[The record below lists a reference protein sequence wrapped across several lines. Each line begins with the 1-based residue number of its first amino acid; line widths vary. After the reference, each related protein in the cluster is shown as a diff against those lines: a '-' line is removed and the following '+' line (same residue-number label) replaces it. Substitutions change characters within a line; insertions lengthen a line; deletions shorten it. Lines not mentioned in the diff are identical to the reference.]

1 MFEYINGIIKELNP
15 AFLVVENSGIGYF
28 INISLNTYS
37 GLKEKEDKKIY
48 IHQVIREDANLLFG
62 FINKSERD
70 IFRML
75 ITVSGVG
82 ANTARMMLSSMSPV
96 EIKNAI
102 LESQVNTLKSIKGI
116 GVKTA
121 QRIIID
127 LKDKIAKTTDDNILV
142 PVISKNRE
150 EALSALTMLG
160 FNKVAVEKNLDKI
173 LKNEANLKVE
183 EIIKI
188 ALKQL

>member
-1 MFEYINGIIKELNP
+1 MFEYIKGIVVELNP
-15 AFLVVENSGIGYF
+15 TYLIIENAGIAYF
-28 INISLNTYS
+28 VNISLNTYS
-37 GLKEKEDKKIY
+37 SLKEKEEKKIF

-62 FINKSERD
+62 FINKQERE

-82 ANTARMMLSSMSPV
+82 ANTGRMMLSSMNAS
-96 EIKNAI
+96 EIKKAI
-102 LESQVNTLKSIKGI
+102 IEGQVNTLKSIKGI

-127 LKDKIAKTTDDNILV
+127 LKDKITKSGDDNVLV
-142 PVISKNRE
+142 TEINKNRE

-160 FNKVAVEKNLDKI
+160 FKKVTVEKNIDKI
-173 LKNEANLKVE
+173 LKKEANLKVE

>member
-1 MFEYINGIIKELNP
+1 MFEYIKGIIVELNP
-15 AFLVVENSGIGYF
+15 TYLVTENTGIAYF

-37 GLKEKEDKKIY
+37 NLKEKEEKKIF
-48 IHQVIREDANLLFG
+48 IHQIIREDANLLFG
-62 FINKSERD
+62 FINKQERE

-82 ANTARMMLSSMSPV
+82 ANTARMMLSSMNSS
-96 EIKNAI
+96 EIKSAI
-102 LESQVNTLKSIKGI
+102 IEGQVNTLKNIKGI

-127 LKDKIAKTTDDNILV
+127 LKDKIVKTGDENILV
-142 PVISKNRE
+142 PEINKNRE

-160 FNKVAVEKNLDKI
+160 FKKATIEKNIDKI
-173 LKNEANLKVE
+173 LKKDANLKVE